1 MTTLLYRYD
10 PQTREYLESF
20 VPLNDLQ
27 LTSYPHTTE
36 VVPLPSKPGYAVIFD
51 ELKQQWWYLEDH
63 RGQQAIDVNTKCRA
77 PWTRLGP
84 LPATHTLVLP
94 KLAHLPYLRF
104 DPDTGQWEFDEQQRD
119 YCLGQL
125 LQRRRELRQEQVDRP
140 LTYHEHQFIVTPDG
154 LVELLVARQTV
165 TDYTYVTDAAGQMV
179 RLTAAELQELLAN
192 WDQRRQTLDWT
203 LTTAWEQDQTR
214 PGTELLNCLDELESA
229 LVEQYS
235 KGD

>member
-10 PQTREYLESF
+10 PQTREYLEAF

-27 LTSYPHTTE
+27 LASYPHTTE
-36 VVPLPSKPGYAVIFD
+36 VVPLPAKSGYAVIFD

-63 RGQQAIDVNTKCRA
+63 RGQQVIDVSTKCRA
-77 PWTRLGP
+77 PWKQLGP
-84 LPATHTLVLP
+84 LPATHTLVIP
-94 KLAHLPYLRF
+94 KRTHLPYLRF
-104 DPDTGQWEFDEQQRD
+104 DPDTRQWEFDEQQRD

-125 LQRRRELRQEQVDRP
+125 LQRRRELRQEQADRP

-179 RLTAAELQELLAN
+179 RLTAAELQELLTG

-203 LTTAWEQDQTR
+203 LATAWEQDRTR

>member
-104 DPDTGQWEFDEQQRD
+104 DPDTRQWEFDEQQRE
-119 YCLGQL
+119 YCLDRL
-125 LQRRRELRQEQVDRP
+125 LQLRQELRQQQVDQS
-140 LTYHEHQFIVTPDG
+140 LTYQDHRFRVTPDG
-154 LVELLVARQTV
+154 LVELLVASQTV
-165 TDYTYVTDAAGQMV
+165 TDGTYLVDITGKMV
-179 RLTAAELQELLAN
+179 WLTAADLKGILGAWNTRRTEQDWILA
-192 WDQRRQTLDWT
+192 
-203 LTTAWEQDQTR
+203 TATEDDQTR
-214 PGTELLNCLDELESA
+214 PGSELLSCLDALEEA
-229 LVEQYS
+229 LVLTYS

>member
-10 PQTREYLESF
+10 PQTKEYLEAF
-20 VPLNDLQ
+20 APLNDLQ
-27 LTSYPHTTE
+27 LASYPHTTE
-36 VVPLPSKPGYAVIFD
+36 VVPLPAKSGYAVIFD

-63 RGQQAIDVNTKCRA
+63 RGQQVIDVNTKCRA
-77 PWTRLGP
+77 PWKQLGP
-84 LPATHTLVLP
+84 LPATHTLVIP
-94 KLAHLPYLRF
+94 KRTHLPYLRF
-104 DPDTGQWEFDEQQRD
+104 DPDTRQWEFDEQQRD

-140 LTYHEHQFIVTPDG
+140 LAYHEHQFTVTPDG

-165 TDYTYVTDAAGQMV
+165 SDYTYVTDAAGQMV
-179 RLTAAELQELLAN
+179 RLTAAELQELLTS

-203 LTTAWEQDQTR
+203 LATAWEQDRTR
-214 PGTELLNCLDELESA
+214 PGIELLNCLDELESA

-235 KGD
+235 RGD

>member
-10 PQTREYLESF
+10 PQTKEYLESF

-27 LTSYPHTTE
+27 LASYPHTTE
-36 VVPLPSKPGYAVIFD
+36 VVPLPAKSGYAVIFD

-63 RGQQAIDVNTKCRA
+63 RGQQVIDVSTKCRA
-77 PWTRLGP
+77 PWKQLGP
-84 LPATHTLVLP
+84 LPATHTLVIP
-94 KLAHLPYLRF
+94 KRTHLPYLRF
-104 DPDTGQWEFDEQQRD
+104 DPDTRQWEFDEQRRD

-125 LQRRRELRQEQVDRP
+125 LQRRRELRQELADRP
-140 LTYHEHQFIVTPDG
+140 LTYHEHQFTVTPDG

-165 TDYTYVTDAAGQMV
+165 SDYTYVTDAAGQMV
-179 RLTAAELQELLAN
+179 RLTAAELQELLTN

-203 LTTAWEQDQTR
+203 LATAWEQDRTR
-214 PGTELLNCLDELESA
+214 PGIELLNCLDELESA

>member
-10 PQTREYLESF
+10 PQTKEYLESF

-27 LTSYPHTTE
+27 LASYPHTTD
-36 VVPLPSKPGYAVIFD
+36 VVPLPAKPGYAVIFD

-63 RGQQAIDVNTKCRA
+63 RGQQVIDVDTKCRA
-77 PWTRLGP
+77 SWKQLGP
-84 LPATHTLVLP
+84 LPATHTLVIP
-94 KLAHLPYLRF
+94 KRTHLPYLRF
-104 DPDTGQWEFDEQQRD
+104 DPDIRQWEFDEQQRD

-125 LQRRRELRQEQVDRP
+125 LQRRRELRQVQADRP
-140 LTYHEHQFIVTPDG
+140 LTYHEHQFTVTPDG

-179 RLTAAELQELLAN
+179 RLTAAELQELLTS

-203 LTTAWEQDQTR
+203 LATAWEQDRTR

-235 KGD
+235 RGD

>member
-104 DPDTGQWEFDEQQRD
+104 DPDTRQWEFDEQQRD

-125 LQRRRELRQEQVDRP
+125 LQRRRELRQEQADRP